1 MPIENK
7 STFTGLILVSG
18 EDRPGIT
25 ESLMKTLSAFSVTI
39 IDIEQLVIRDRLL
52 LTVLLSLDEAHAEAI
67 TEDLHTLQDQIGLDI
82 AIDFTQQGSTRVS
95 GETLR
100 VVIVGNAIKPS
111 GLAAVA
117 SQIAQLGGNIS
128 AIKRT
133 AMDPLISI
141 ELELSIPNNSLK
153 EVQGALTSVAIENKI
168 DLAVEP
174 GGLQRKSKR
183 IVMLDMDSTLIE
195 QEVINLLGAAAG
207 QSIAI
212 EAITHKAMAGDL
224 DFKAA
229 LIERVALL
237 KGMDQNILNQVR
249 DQITFTKG
257 AKKLI
262 NELHQQGHK
271 VGVVSGGFI
280 EVIEP
285 ILNSLS
291 IDFYRANKLKI
302 SDGLLTGEIEGP
314 LIDSHAKRIALE
326 QFAKQ
331 EKVPL
336 EQTVAIGDG
345 ANDLEMIKAAG
356 LGIAFNAKPKVA
368 AAADTTISNQDL
380 STVLLLMGI
389 SI

>member
-7 STFTGLILVSG
+7 STYTGLILVSG

-25 ESLMKTLSAFSVTI
+25 ESLMKTLSQFSVSI

-52 LTVLLSLDEAHAEAI
+52 LTVLISLDEAHAEAI
-67 TEDLHTLQDQIGLDI
+67 ATDLNALQEQIGLDI
-82 AIDFTQQGSTRVS
+82 AIDFTQQDSAKIS

-100 VVIVGNAIKPS
+100 VVVVGNAIKPS

-117 SQIAQLGGNIS
+117 SQIAKLGGNIS
-128 AIKRT
+128 AIRRT
-133 AMDPLISI
+133 AIEPLISI

-153 EVQGALTSVAIENKI
+153 DVQGALATIAIENKI

-195 QEVINLLGAAAG
+195 QEVINLLGQSAG
-207 QSIAI
+207 QSNEIAQ
-212 EAITHKAMAGDL
+212 ITEKAMAGDL
-224 DFKAA
+224 DFKSA
-229 LIERVALL
+229 LIKRVALL
-237 KGMDQNILNQVR
+237 KGLDQESLHRVR
-249 DQITFTKG
+249 DQITLTKG

-262 NELHQQGHK
+262 EELHHQGHK

-285 ILNSLS
+285 ILKSLK
-291 IDFYRANKLKI
+291 IDFYRANRLKI
-302 SDGLLTGEIEGP
+302 EKGLLTGDIDGP
-314 LIDSHAKRIALE
+314 IIDSHAKRIALE
-326 QFAKQ
+326 DFATQ
-331 EKVPL
+331 EGISL

>member
-25 ESLMKTLSAFSVTI
+25 ESLMKTLSQFSVSI

-52 LTVLLSLDEAHAEAI
+52 LTVLISLDEAHAEAI
-67 TEDLHTLQDQIGLDI
+67 ATDLNALQEQIGLDI
-82 AIDFTQQGSTRVS
+82 AIDFTQQDSAKIS

-100 VVIVGNAIKPS
+100 VVVVGNAIKPS

-117 SQIAQLGGNIS
+117 SQIAKLGGNIS
-128 AIKRT
+128 AIRRT
-133 AMDPLISI
+133 AIEPLISI

-153 EVQGALTSVAIENKI
+153 DVQGALATIAIENKI

-195 QEVINLLGAAAG
+195 QEVINLLGQSAG
-207 QSIAI
+207 QSNEIAQ
-212 EAITHKAMAGDL
+212 ITEKAMAGDL
-224 DFKAA
+224 DFKSA
-229 LIERVALL
+229 LIKRVALL
-237 KGMDQNILNQVR
+237 KGLDQESLHRVR
-249 DQITFTKG
+249 DQITLTKG

-262 NELHQQGHK
+262 EELHHQGHK

-285 ILNSLS
+285 ILKSLK
-291 IDFYRANKLKI
+291 IDFYRANRLNIEK
-302 SDGLLTGEIEGP
+302 GLLTGDIDGP
-314 LIDSHAKRIALE
+314 IIDSHAKRIALE
-326 QFAKQ
+326 DFATQ
-331 EKVPL
+331 EGISL

>member
-25 ESLMKTLSAFSVTI
+25 ESLMNTLSAFSVTI
-39 IDIEQLVIRDRLL
+39 IDIEQLIIRDRLL

-237 KGMDQNILNQVR
+237 KGMDQSILNQVR
-249 DQITFTKG
+249 DQITLTKG

-262 NELHQQGHK
+262 DELHQQGHK

-291 IDFYRANKLKI
+291 VDFYRANKLKI

-389 SI
+389 SV

>member
-39 IDIEQLVIRDRLL
+39 IDIEQLIIRDRLL

-249 DQITFTKG
+249 DQITLTKG

-262 NELHQQGHK
+262 DELHQQGHK

-326 QFAKQ
+326 QFANQ

-389 SI
+389 SV

>member
-7 STFTGLILVSG
+7 PAFTGLILVSG

-25 ESLMKTLSAFSVTI
+25 ESLMQTLSAFSVTI

-67 TEDLHTLQDQIGLDI
+67 TEDLGVLQEQIGLDI
-82 AIDFTQQGSTRVS
+82 AIDFTQQDSTKIS

-100 VVIVGNAIKPS
+100 VVVVGNAIKPS

-117 SQIAQLGGNIS
+117 SQIAKLGGNIS

-133 AMDPLISI
+133 AIDPLISI

-153 EVQGALTSVAIENKI
+153 AVQGALALVAIENKI

-195 QEVINLLGAAAG
+195 QEVINLLGLAAG
-207 QSIAI
+207 KSLEI
-212 EAITHKAMAGDL
+212 EAITDKAMAGDL
-224 DFKAA
+224 DFKTA
-229 LIERVALL
+229 LIERVSLL
-237 KGMDQNILNQVR
+237 KGLDHNILSQVR
-249 DQITFTKG
+249 DQISLTKG
-257 AKKLI
+257 AKKLVD
-262 NELHQQGHK
+262 ELHQQGHK

-285 ILNSLS
+285 ILKSLE

-302 SDGLLTGEIEGP
+302 QDGVLTGEIDGP
-314 LIDSHAKRIALE
+314 LIDSHAKRMALE
-326 QFAKQ
+326 EFADQ
-331 EKVPL
+331 EQVQL

>member
-25 ESLMKTLSAFSVTI
+25 ESLMKTLSQFSVSI

-52 LTVLLSLDEAHAEAI
+52 LTVLISLDEAHAEAI
-67 TEDLHTLQDQIGLDI
+67 ATDLSALQEQIGLDI
-82 AIDFTQQGSTRVS
+82 AIDFTQQDSAKIS

-100 VVIVGNAIKPS
+100 VVVVGNAIKPS
-111 GLAAVA
+111 GLAAVS
-117 SQIAQLGGNIS
+117 SQIAKLGGNIS
-128 AIKRT
+128 AIRRT
-133 AMDPLISI
+133 AIEPLISI

-153 EVQGALTSVAIENKI
+153 DVQGALATIAIENKI

-195 QEVINLLGAAAG
+195 QEVINLLGQSAG
-207 QSIAI
+207 QSNEIAQ
-212 EAITHKAMAGDL
+212 ITEKAMAGDL
-224 DFKAA
+224 DFKSA
-229 LIERVALL
+229 LIKRVALL
-237 KGMDQNILNQVR
+237 KGLDQESLHRVR
-249 DQITFTKG
+249 DQVTLTKG

-262 NELHQQGHK
+262 EELHHQGHK

-285 ILNSLS
+285 ILKSLK
-291 IDFYRANKLKI
+291 IDFYRANRLNIEK
-302 SDGLLTGEIEGP
+302 GLLTGDIDGP
-314 LIDSHAKRIALE
+314 IIDSHAKRIALE
-326 QFAKQ
+326 DFATQ
-331 EKVPL
+331 EGISL